1 MTIIGAVFFAS
12 LILSSCGGKD
22 SKDDGAKVEDQAAS
36 PSEQDASTTQQDAST
51 TGTEP
56 SGTENEPSAE
66 TEEPESMDGVTDAA
80 NKTVEDAKKM
90 QVRKPQKKFI
100 DKVILT
106 VKQDM
111 AYLHQKEGLPAN
123 FICHVGIIIQVQII
137 MYMRWVIMTEF
148 MEEIKNIN
156 I

>member
-1 MTIIGAVFFAS
+1 MKKVMTIIGAVFFAS

-36 PSEQDASTTQQDAST
+36 PSEQDASTTQEDAST

-80 NKTVEDAKKM
+80 NKTVEDAKKNASEETS
-90 QVRKPQKKFI
+90 KKVYRQGYS
-100 DKVILT
+100 DGQT
-106 VKQDM
+106 G
-111 AYLHQKEGLPAN
+111 YGLPASERGSASE
-123 FICHVGIIIQVQII
+123 F
-137 MYMRWVIMTEF
+137 YMSRGYNYSSADYYVYEMGY
-148 MEEIKNIN
+148 NDGVYGRN
-156 I
+156 